1 MQDNWS
7 QLRVLIVVVAAAT
20 LLLEAADDV
29 GAAVLAPDLVE
40 LLDVMADGAL
50 GESVAV
56 GDLREMDE
64 DVRATLVGR
73 DEAEALLV
81 PELGGALQHARGR
94 RAGHATGAGLRVP
107 LRLLAAAGDLLGALL
122 APAVVVLL
130 DVRHRA
136 ALGEHGAVG
145 DAGDVCEEVIA
156 TVVRLDEAK
165 ALLRVPTHRGAGVHG
180 HHAATRD
187 GMRRPAGREEA
198 AVQAGD
204 GAKHFRGTVGAI
216 TVVDPKGAVAN
227 LVGD

>member
-1 MQDNWS
+1 MHTPTGAS
-7 QLRVLIVVVAAAT
+7 SGLIVVVAAAA

-29 GAAVLAPDLVE
+29 GATVLAPDLVE
-40 LLDVMADGAL
+40 LLDVVADGAL
-50 GESVAV
+50 GERVAV
-56 GDLREMDE
+56 GDLRVVDE
-64 DVRATLVGR
+64 DVRAALVGR

-81 PELGGALQHARGR
+81 PELGGALHHAGGR
-94 RAGHATGAGLRVP
+94 RAGHAAKALLRIP

-130 DVRHRA
+130 HVRHRA

-145 DAGDVCEEVIA
+145 DTGDVREDVIA

-180 HHAATRD
+180 DHAAARY

-204 GAKHFRGTVGAI
+204 
-216 TVVDPKGAVAN
+216 
-227 LVGD
+227 